1 MSTSRLEQDLRD
13 VLAERAWS
21 VPATTDPCGR
31 TTRAITADRR
41 RRTILLTAAVAA
53 VTVLATVPIGLI
65 ATLEAPD
72 RTAAR
77 PPSTSGPI
85 RLPDREI
92 VDWRLS
98 GDLAGSPDAVT
109 QARADLELAAQRDP
123 SVDGIQLLAVGSD
136 DDGGPYLVGLARS
149 SSMDTGYDYERV
161 TVYIAGPGVA
171 AASPAA
177 TLPADQV
184 AGREVF
190 AYTVAGGSTGL
201 DYLLVAARPGIDR
214 VEVST
219 GRRFGPDGV
228 VERTYLPLELHNSV
242 SLATLVDKP
251 TDPTLRVRGYRGSTL
266 MYDGFVTVARI
277 AVGEQ
282 LAHGVL
288 AQLAKDVGVGAAEL
302 GAAVRG
308 VVTGYGLDLSGA
320 SARVI
325 WRGRMDGSPGTA
337 AVIELRLA
345 SGGRFQLV
353 VQFAAR
359 HRAQVQ
365 LRQVRFLPATTAASS
380 PIAWISDDPTGC
392 RLTVVVPTGGA
403 PQVDVRYVAD
413 SGTISAAGEAG
424 DAVSIDRCAR
434 LPVPGQAGV
443 LQVTDTRTRAELMR
457 WDLRLPVWVY
467 ERTDVP
473 SEKLGSVG

>member
-1 MSTSRLEQDLRD
+1 
-13 VLAERAWS
+13 
-21 VPATTDPCGR
+21 
-31 TTRAITADRR
+31 
-41 RRTILLTAAVAA
+41 
-53 VTVLATVPIGLI
+53 
-65 ATLEAPD
+65 
-72 RTAAR
+72 
-77 PPSTSGPI
+77 
-85 RLPDREI
+85 
-92 VDWRLS
+92 
-98 GDLAGSPDAVT
+98 
-109 QARADLELAAQRDP
+109 
-123 SVDGIQLLAVGSD
+123 
-136 DDGGPYLVGLARS
+136 
-149 SSMDTGYDYERV
+149 
-161 TVYIAGPGVA
+161 
-171 AASPAA
+171 
-177 TLPADQV
+177 
-184 AGREVF
+184 VF

-201 DYLLVAARPGIDR
+201 DYLLVAARPGVDR

-219 GRRFGPDGV
+219 GRQFGPDGKAA
-228 VERTYLPLELHNSV
+228 RSYQLLELRNGV
-242 SLATLVDKP
+242 SALPLVDKP

-266 MYDGFVTVARI
+266 AYDGFVTVASI
-277 AVGEQ
+277 AGGEQ
-282 LAHGVL
+282 LADNAL
-288 AQLAKDVGVGAAEL
+288 AELANDVGAGAAEL

-320 SARVI
+320 TAWVI
-325 WRGRMDGSPGTA
+325 WRGRMDGSTGTA

-345 SGGRFQLV
+345 SGGTFQLV

-403 PQVDVRYVAD
+403 PQVDVRYDAD